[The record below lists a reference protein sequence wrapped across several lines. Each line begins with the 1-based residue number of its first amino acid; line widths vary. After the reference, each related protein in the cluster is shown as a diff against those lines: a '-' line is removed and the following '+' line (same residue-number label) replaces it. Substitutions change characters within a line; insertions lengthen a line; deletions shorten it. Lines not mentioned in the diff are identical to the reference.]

1 MQIIVS
7 LCCTLLSFEGCVCV
21 CECVN
26 DVRALLSVSERAEG
40 VISGVGI

>member
-7 LCCTLLSFEGCVCV
+7 LCCTLLSFEGCVC
-21 CECVN
+21 ECVN
-26 DVRALLSVSERAEG
+26 EVRALLSVSERAEG